1 MILSLLLPLLSSPA
15 ADHASMPYVPMAQEP
30 EAEPQE
36 VKPKPK
42 PKKKKF
48 ARLTSPKKKS
58 VQKGLR
64 LIEKSEKPEEVAQGI
79 AQVLEIG
86 EAAIPLCFDSVKRMA
101 VANRLDE
108 IYQCLDTILI
118 NNDLEL
124 GWKHVKTKHDDALR
138 IYLVRRWADSNLKG
152 SEKFLTE
159 QMKSENPA
167 LAYQAA
173 RGLALRGIA
182 SSVPAIEAEVAV
194 KWLKEADRFREDFAG
209 IERGALVSAI
219 TPLLQRKRFKEK
231 LAGIRMFE
239 LFGVEEQARLLAP
252 FLSESDTTLRL
263 AAINAC
269 RVIIAKEKPLQRP
282 SMTEII
288 ERAEVWKAKL

>member
-1 MILSLLLPLLSSPA
+1 ML
-15 ADHASMPYVPMAQEP
+15 YVPMAQEP
-30 EAEPQE
+30 ESDPQE
-36 VKPKPK
+36 EKPKPK

-64 LIEKSEKPEEVAQGI
+64 LIEKSEKPEDIEAGI

-86 EAAIPLCFDSVKRMA
+86 EAAIPLCFDAIKRMA
-101 VANRLDE
+101 TADRLHE
-108 IYQCLDTILI
+108 IYQCLDTILVDD
-118 NNDLEL
+118 DLEL
-124 GWKHVKTKHDDALR
+124 GWKSLKTKHEDVLR
-138 IYLVRRWADSNLKG
+138 MYLVRRWADSSLKG
-152 SEKFLTE
+152 SEKFLAE

-173 RGLALRGIA
+173 RGLALRGVA
-182 SSVPAIEAEVAV
+182 SSVPAIEAEVAA
-194 KWLKEADRFREDFAG
+194 KWLKEADRFRADFAD
-209 IERGALVSAI
+209 IERGPLIAEI

-239 LFGVEEQARLLAP
+239 LFGVEEQSRLLAP

-269 RVIIAKEKPLQRP
+269 RVIIAKEEPLQRP

-288 ERAEVWKAKL
+288 ERAEAWKAKL

>member
-1 MILSLLLPLLSSPA
+1 MLFVLTT
-15 ADHASMPYVPMAQEP
+15 QEP
-30 EAEPQE
+30 ESEPQE
-36 VKPKPK
+36 EKPKPK

-64 LIEKSEKPEEVAQGI
+64 LIEKSKKPEDLEAGVAQI
-79 AQVLEIG
+79 LEIG
-86 EAAIPLCFDSVKRMA
+86 EAAIPLCFDAMKRMTL
-101 VANRLDE
+101 ANRQDE
-108 IYQCLDTILI
+108 IYQCLDTILVDD
-118 NNDLEL
+118 DLEL
-124 GWKHVKTKHDDALR
+124 GWNILKTKHEDGLR
-138 IYLVRRWADSNLKG
+138 MYLVRRWADSSLKG

-182 SSVPAIEAEVAV
+182 SSVPAIAAEVDA
-194 KWLKEADRFREDFAG
+194 KWLKEADRFRADFSG
-209 IERGALVSAI
+209 IERGPLVAEI

-231 LAGIRMFE
+231 LTGIRMFE
-239 LFGVEEQARLLAP
+239 LFGVEEQARLMAP

-288 ERAEVWKAKL
+288 ERAEAWKAKL

>member
-1 MILSLLLPLLSSPA
+1 M
-15 ADHASMPYVPMAQEP
+15 HFVPMAQEP
-30 EAEPQE
+30 ESDPQE
-36 VKPKPK
+36 EKPKPK
-42 PKKKKF
+42 PKKKKKF

-64 LIEKSEKPEEVAQGI
+64 LIEKSEKPEEIEAGI

-86 EAAIPLCFDSVKRMA
+86 EAAIPLCFDSIKRMA
-101 VANRLDE
+101 TADRLDE
-108 IYQCLDTILI
+108 IYQCLDTILVDD
-118 NNDLEL
+118 DLEL
-124 GWKHVKTKHDDALR
+124 GWKSLKAKHEDALR
-138 IYLVRRWADSNLKG
+138 MYLVRRWADSSLKG
-152 SEKFLTE
+152 SEKFLAE

-173 RGLALRGIA
+173 RGLALRGVA
-182 SSVPAIEAEVAV
+182 SSVPAIEAEVAA
-194 KWLKEADRFREDFAG
+194 KWLKEADRFRADFANV
-209 IERGALVSAI
+209 ERGPLMDQI

-239 LFGVEEQARLLAP
+239 LFGIEEQSRLLAP

-288 ERAEVWKAKL
+288 ERAEAWKVKL